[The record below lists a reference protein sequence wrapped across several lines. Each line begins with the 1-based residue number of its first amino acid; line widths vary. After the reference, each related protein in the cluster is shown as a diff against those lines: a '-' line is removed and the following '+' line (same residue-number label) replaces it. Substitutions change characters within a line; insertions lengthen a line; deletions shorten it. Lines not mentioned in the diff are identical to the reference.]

1 MRNEDGANKKEWPW
15 AEELDALRAAGEYH
29 RLVFENAHVRVL
41 EVRIAPG
48 QVVPVHTHR
57 WPSVAHTESCSDFV
71 RRDADGNVTLD
82 TRQAGP
88 PPKMQWLEPMAPH
101 SVENVG
107 AAEIRVYVTEL
118 KDAAD

>member
-1 MRNEDGANKKEWPW
+1 MNSEGGAKEEWPW
-15 AEELDALRAAGEYH
+15 PEELDALRAAGDYH

-57 WPSVAHTESCSDFV
+57 WPSVAHTESSSDFV
-71 RRDADGNVTLD
+71 RRDADGKVTLD
-82 TRQAGP
+82 TRRGGP
-88 PPKMQWLEPMAPH
+88 PPKTQWLEAMPPH

-107 AAEIRVYVTEL
+107 GAEIRVYVTEL
-118 KDAAD
+118 KDAAE